1 MSTLRSAVDDL
12 RAQDLPALG
21 DDELAS
27 DLDEIE
33 RAVRILEAERAR
45 RLAEFERRGAQ
56 ADDGFLSVSAWLV
69 ARHRLAPSTAAR
81 RVRVARAM
89 ASMPRSAEASSAGQL
104 SDAAIG
110 MLASARESHPEA
122 FARTEEALV
131 QAARTLPVSSLW
143 SVIAYWRQ
151 AQDMAEAES
160 DEDERFGRRRLHVSP
175 TMGGMVRVD
184 GDLDPEGGQTLLTAL
199 RAVMDADA
207 HAHRGLEFRTPAQRR
222 ADALGE
228 ICRAWMDSS
237 DRPAVLGERP
247 HVMVTLDLEALEGR
261 AGRSE
266 LQDVGPVTPETARRL
281 ACDARVSRIITD
293 GTSRPLDVGRSTK
306 VIPPAL
312 RRAVIVR
319 DGGCRFPGCGRPP
332 SWCDAHHV
340 RHWADGGR
348 TAIDNLV
355 LLCRPHHRAIHRGFR
370 VQMVDGVPIF
380 SRGDAPALPAGDAWQ
395 PPELESPPTP
405 ARP

>member
-1 MSTLRSAVDDL
+1 MSTLRSATDEL
-12 RAQDLPALG
+12 RAQDLRSLG
-21 DDELAS
+21 DDELAEE
-27 DLDEIE
+27 LDEIE
-33 RAVRILEAERAR
+33 RTVRVLEAERAR

-56 ADDGFLSVSAWLV
+56 QDDGFLSVSAWLV

-89 ASMPRSAEASSAGQL
+89 ASMPRSAEASSAGEL
-104 SDAAIG
+104 SDAAIDL
-110 MLASARESHPEA
+110 LASARGSHPEA

-131 QAARTLPVSSLW
+131 QAARTLPVSSLR
-143 SVIAYWRQ
+143 SVVSYWRQ
-151 AQDMAEAES
+151 AQDMAEAET

-175 TMGGMVRVD
+175 TLGGMVRVD
-184 GDLDPEGGQTLLTAL
+184 GDLDPEGGQLLLTAL

-207 HAHRGLEFRTPAQRR
+207 HAHRGLEFRTSGQRR

-228 ICRAWMDSS
+228 ICRTWMDSS

-247 HVMVTLDLEALEGR
+247 HVLVTLDLEALEGR
-261 AGRSE
+261 VGRSE
-266 LQDVGPVTPETARRL
+266 LVDVGPVTPETARRL
-281 ACDARVSRIITD
+281 ACDAKVSRIITSP
-293 GTSRPLDVGRSTK
+293 GSQPLDVGRSSK

-319 DGGCRFPGCGRPP
+319 DAGCRFPGCGRPP
-332 SWCDAHHV
+332 SWCDAHHI

-348 TAIDNLV
+348 TALDNLV
-355 LLCRPHHRAIHRGFR
+355 LLCRPHHRAIHRGFAI
-370 VQMVDGVPIF
+370 QMVDGFPVF
-380 SRGDAPALPAGDAWQ
+380 GRAEGAPLDDGRSSSAIR
-395 PPELESPPTP
+395 

>member
-1 MSTLRSAVDDL
+1 MSMLRSATDELRSQDL
-12 RAQDLPALG
+12 RSLG
-21 DDELAS
+21 DDELAG

-33 RAVRILEAERAR
+33 HAVRVLEAERAR

-56 ADDGFLSVSAWLV
+56 QDDGFLSVSAWLV

-89 ASMPRSAEASSAGQL
+89 ASMPGSAEASAAGEL
-104 SDAAIG
+104 SDAAVG
-110 MLASARESHPEA
+110 LLASARESHPEA
-122 FARTEEALV
+122 FARTEAALV
-131 QAARTLPVSSLW
+131 QAARTLPVASLR

-151 AQDMAEAES
+151 AQDLAEAQA
-160 DEDERFGRRRLHVSP
+160 DEDERYGRRRLHVSP
-175 TMGGMVRVD
+175 TLGGMVRVD
-184 GDLDPEGGQTLLTAL
+184 GDLDPEGGQMLLTAL
-199 RAVMDADA
+199 RAVMDADT

-228 ICRAWMDSS
+228 ICRAWMDSG
-237 DRPAVLGERP
+237 DRPAVAGERP
-247 HVMVTLDLEALEGR
+247 HVLVTLDLEALEGR

-266 LQDVGPVTPETARRL
+266 LADVGPVTPEAARRL
-281 ACDARVSRIITD
+281 ACDAKVSRIITD
-293 GTSRPLDVGRSTK
+293 GGSQPLDVGRSSK

-332 SWCDAHHV
+332 SWCDAHHI

-348 TAIDNLV
+348 TALDNLV

-370 VQMVDGVPIF
+370 VRMVDGEPVF
-380 SRGDAPALPAGDAWQ
+380 SRTREGPLGDGT
-395 PPELESPPTP
+395 PP
-405 ARP
+405 

>member
-1 MSTLRSAVDDL
+1 MSTLRSATDEL
-12 RAQDLPALG
+12 RAQDLRSLA
-21 DDELAS
+21 DDELAA

-33 RAVRILEAERAR
+33 RAVRVLEAERAR

-56 ADDGFLSVSAWLV
+56 QDDGFLSVSAWLV

-89 ASMPRSAEASSAGQL
+89 ASMPRSAEASSAGEL
-104 SDAAIG
+104 SEAPVG
-110 MLASARESHPEA
+110 LLASARESHPEA

-131 QAARTLPVSSLW
+131 QAARTLPISSLR
-143 SVIAYWRQ
+143 SVVAYWRQ
-151 AQDMAEAES
+151 AQDLAEAQA
-160 DEDERFGRRRLHVSP
+160 DEDERYGRRRLHVSP
-175 TMGGMVRVD
+175 TLSGMVRVD
-184 GDLDPEGGQTLLTAL
+184 GDLDPEGGQMLLTAL

-207 HAHRGLEFRTPAQRR
+207 HAQRGLEFRTPAQRR

-228 ICRAWMDSS
+228 ICRAWMDSG
-237 DRPAVLGERP
+237 DRPVVLGERP
-247 HVMVTLDLEALEGR
+247 HVLVTLDLEALEGR

-266 LQDVGPVTPETARRL
+266 LADVGPVTPETARRL

-293 GTSRPLDVGRSTK
+293 GGSQPLDVGRSSR

-348 TAIDNLV
+348 TALDNLV
-355 LLCRPHHRAIHRGFR
+355 LLCRPHHRAVHRGFR
-370 VQMVDGVPIF
+370 VQMVDGVPVF
-380 SRGDAPALPAGDAWQ
+380 SRAGGASAPDGA
-395 PPELESPPTP
+395 PP
-405 ARP
+405 